1 MHVLCARCRGRMNC
15 FIAIDLPSSSE
26 DEVDP
31 MSPAEESAEQQRY
44 WSEPAD
50 RCHLCAIHFTM
61 FRRQHHCRLC
71 NVLCCDEC
79 SRKRTVIDG
88 NQVLYCTA
96 QQRPSSSSSSFECHL
111 SLSAVMLQVRTCDCC
126 FNRVM
131 DKLDAKN
138 REEQPLS
145 RLTVIPPPTS
155 TAAAGGNK
163 SKLFG
168 NAVIEAES
176 QSSAVKKPSAAMSK
190 TMNTMGETHNKLLE
204 RGEKLSKAA
213 IKSEELSNQAN
224 DFAKLAKQLAD
235 QQKANR
241 WF

>member
-1 MHVLCARCRGRMNC
+1 MNC
-15 FIAIDLPSSSE
+15 FIAIDLPSSA

-31 MSPAEESAEQQRY
+31 PREESAEQRY
-44 WSEPAD
+44 WTDPPD
-50 RCHLCAIHFTM
+50 RCHLCGTLFTM

-79 SRKRTVIDG
+79 SKKRTVIDG
-88 NQVLYCTA
+88 NQVWYSMAAMT
-96 QQRPSSSSSSFECHL
+96 SSSSSFFDWYVTYPYL
-111 SLSAVMLQVRTCDCC
+111 PQVRTCDCC
-126 FNRVM
+126 FNRAM
-131 DKLDAKN
+131 SRLDAKN
-138 REEQPLS
+138 REEVSS
-145 RLTVIPPPTS
+145 RLTVITPTI
-155 TAAAGGNK
+155 TAAAGGDK
-163 SKLFG
+163 IKLFG
-168 NAVIEAES
+168 NAVIETES
-176 QSSAVKKPSAAMSK
+176 SSPAKKPAATMSK
-190 TMNTMGETHNKLLE
+190 SMNTMSETHNKLLE